1 VRQIGGFVL
10 ADERAVGQAASV
22 SGMRTTDRLLLEPIG
37 PEHADDLWR
46 LHQDAVVAVW
56 YGGVWSEQDAAA
68 FCQGCARAW
77 TDDGVGKWIAR
88 DRDTEELVGRGGL
101 SRLLPDSDRLRS
113 IAAVVADPA
122 WAKDRLE
129 LGWALRSAFQGR
141 GLATE
146 IGREG
151 LRFADEVLGTRR
163 VVSFTE
169 RHNRASRRVME
180 RLGLHYRGE
189 IRTVGLI
196 EDDSLH
202 DDAPFAVYAT
212 E

>member
-1 VRQIGGFVL
+1 VI
-10 ADERAVGQAASV
+10 EHAALV
-22 SGMRTTDRLLLEPIG
+22 SDTQTRTTNRLLLEPIG
-37 PEHADDLWR
+37 PEHTDDLWT
-46 LHQDAVVAVW
+46 LHQDPVVSVW

-68 FCQGCARAW
+68 FCRWCAQAW
-77 TDDGVGKWIAR
+77 TDDDVCKWIAH
-88 DRDTEELVGRGGL
+88 DRDTGELVGRGGL
-101 SRLLPDSDRLRS
+101 SRLAPDSDQLRS
-113 IAAVVADPA
+113 LAAVVADPA
-122 WAKDRLE
+122 WVKDRLE
-129 LGWALRSAFQGR
+129 LGWALRSAFRGR

-151 LRFADEVLGTRR
+151 LRYADEVLGTRL

-180 RLGLHYRGE
+180 RLELRYRGE

-196 EDDSLH
+196 EGGDSLH
-202 DDAPFAVYAT
+202 DDAPFAVYAA

>member
-1 VRQIGGFVL
+1 
-10 ADERAVGQAASV
+10 
-22 SGMRTTDRLLLEPIG
+22 MDRR
-37 PEHADDLWR
+37 WR
-46 LHQDAVVAVW
+46 VQ
-56 YGGVWSEQDAAA
+56 
-68 FCQGCARAW
+68 
-77 TDDGVGKWIAR
+77 WIAY
-88 DRDTEELVGRGGL
+88 DRDTGELVGRGGL
-101 SRLLPDSDRLRS
+101 SRVAPDADQTQS
-113 IAAVVADPA
+113 IAALVGDPA

-129 LGWALRSAFQGR
+129 LGWALRSEFQGR

-151 LRFADEVLGTRR
+151 LRVADEVLGTHR

-180 RLGLHYRGE
+180 RLGLRYRGE

-196 EDDSLH
+196 EDDDSLH